1 MFRYLE
7 PPTRYGTQMIG
18 FIFGLILV
26 FAYLGT
32 AGTGFE
38 NDGSIFSSGLP
49 GAFIF
54 ILILAIVGILI
65 IPRTIGVAFTPM
77 SFVTPIAFVLGWV
90 QHGFLFGLGM
100 LGLGVAAWLTTVLIG
115 ILRPES
121 T

>member
-1 MFRYLE
+1 MV
-7 PPTRYGTQMIG
+7 G
-18 FIFGLILV
+18 FIFSWVLV

-54 ILILAIVGILI
+54 ILILAIVGLLI
-65 IPRTIGVAFTPM
+65 FPRTIGVAFTPM
-77 SFVTPIAFVLGWV
+77 TFVTPIAFVLGWV

-100 LGLGVAAWLTTVLIG
+100 LGLGVAAWLTTLLIG
-115 ILRPES
+115 IFRPEAR
-121 T
+121 